1 MLVSVQNHSSSN
13 SHQPIKNS
21 LREIY
26 YFPQSPY
33 RSLKTLN
40 DIKAAI
46 SHSKNQGKIIKIGIE
61 NLHNSQT
68 FKCNI
73 QQHTQKSLKK
83 FNILPLQI
91 ANKIFFPVRRPL
103 RIQKL
108 YLILIIFLKE

>member
-1 MLVSVQNHSSSN
+1 M
-13 SHQPIKNS
+13 
-21 LREIY
+21 
-26 YFPQSPY
+26 
-33 RSLKTLN
+33 
-40 DIKAAI
+40 
-46 SHSKNQGKIIKIGIE
+46 KIGIQ
-61 NLHNSQT
+61 NLQTFTNSQT